1 MQYALLVLLISVYL
15 GLPVVLFMGWRQWLR
30 RSSPQARLSILSFI
44 GFVLGNSSAL
54 LAIGAALYAM
64 AAGGFRY
71 YDPKLLVI
79 YRVGIL
85 FSLGGLTSA
94 VVGVWSRGTV
104 RWHALTLSAGM
115 LFLWLVWASAE

>member
-1 MQYALLVLLISVYL
+1 MAPPLI
-15 GLPVVLFMGWRQWLR
+15 P
-30 RSSPQARLSILSFI
+30 ARPIVCAISFI

-54 LAIGAALYAM
+54 LAVGAALYAM

-85 FSLGGLTSA
+85 LSLAGLTSA
-94 VVGVWSRGTV
+94 VVGVWSRGAV
-104 RWHALTLSAGM
+104 RWRVSTLSAGM
-115 LFLWLVWASAE
+115 LLLWLVWASAE

>member
-30 RSSPQARLSILSFI
+30 RSSPQARLSALSFI
-44 GFVLGNSSAL
+44 GFVLASSSAL

-79 YRVGIL
+79 YRIGIL
-85 FSLGGLTSA
+85 LSLAGLTSA
-94 VVGVWSRGTV
+94 VVGVWKRGAV